1 MDKASTELSDVAKIT
16 KNSSIYLA
24 LQISGQAIGIVA
36 ALLLARAFSRA
47 EYGVYSFLFSLLS
60 LSPLLMTA
68 LGFAPSMAYYS
79 SKYRAE
85 GRFGYISY
93 FLKFSLLL
101 SFLLSVITVV
111 IVFFSADFI
120 AIKFLEPQYS
130 YLIKIIC
137 IVIPLLFI
145 SSIVSALLQGYEKI
159 PYLGFLN
166 FLSPLLRLIFILLL
180 IYLLILNLTNLA
192 YSIIAIYF
200 VQLIVLLA
208 FLRKIKLKKP
218 EKTTLKPFLSYGVKA
233 SGSGLLYPI
242 NEQAPILMTAY
253 FLTPELLGL
262 FSIAY
267 TIGRL
272 LLFIPMAIRV
282 SYFPN
287 FTFRY
292 STNSEEANGLFHN
305 ILRLIMLISIPVL
318 LCIVFFID
326 PFIIRFLPKYIPSI
340 FVLKII
346 SIGFFIA
353 SLTVMLTATLAGIGK
368 PLDFTMVDFMRF
380 ATFIPLSFI
389 LIPKFG
395 IEGTGYSILFSFVTC
410 FIMAAILVSRGVNLS
425 ISKLK
430 LKNILVPTIIL
441 AILFYGLSH
450 LSNSVPIAIITMVLG
465 LSVYVALII
474 IFKVIK
480 VHEIREGLSFIPVIN
495 NKRRRS

>member
-24 LQISGQAIGIVA
+24 LQVSGQTIGIVA
-36 ALLLARAFSRA
+36 ALLLAKAFSIA

-60 LSPLLMTA
+60 LSPLLMTT
-68 LGFAPSMAYYS
+68 LGFAPSMAYHS

-85 GRFGYISY
+85 GRSEYISY
-93 FLKFSLLL
+93 FLRFSLVL
-101 SFLLSVITVV
+101 SLLLSVITVV
-111 IVFFSADFI
+111 IIFFSADFI

-145 SSIVSALLQGYEKI
+145 SSIISALLQGYEKI
-159 PYLGFLN
+159 PYLGFLS
-166 FLSPLLRLIFILLL
+166 FLSPLLKLVFILLL
-180 IYLLILNLTNLA
+180 LYLLILNLTNLA

-200 VQLIVLLA
+200 LQLIVSLA
-208 FLRKIKLKKP
+208 FLRKIKLKKA

-242 NEQAPILMTAY
+242 TEQVPILMTAY

-267 TIGRL
+267 TTGRL
-272 LLFIPMAIRV
+272 VLFIPMAIRV

-292 STNSEEANGLFHN
+292 STNNEEANNLFHN
-305 ILRLIMLISIPVL
+305 ILRLVMIISIPVL

-326 PFIIRFLPKYIPSI
+326 PFIIHFLPKYIPSI
-340 FVLKII
+340 FTLKII
-346 SIGFFIA
+346 SIGLFTA
-353 SLTVMLTATLAGIGK
+353 SFTVILTATLAGIGK

-380 ATFIPLSFI
+380 ATLIPLSFI
-389 LIPKFG
+389 LIPRFG

-410 FIMAAILVSRGVNLS
+410 FILAVILVRRGFNLS

-441 AILFYGLSH
+441 ATLFYVFSH
-450 LSNSVPIAIITMVLG
+450 LSNSVPAAIIIMALG
-465 LSVYVALII
+465 LLAYMTLII
-474 IFKVIK
+474 LFKVIK
-480 VHEIREGLSFIPVIN
+480 VHEIRDGLSFIPVIN
-495 NKRRRS
+495 NKIRK